1 MKAKTSG
8 KKPITP
14 RKKNGDDN
22 SFTALKNALKY
33 SLDILKLKEETEVG
47 RQIADLAVKRM
58 PQNWRNDRKWLS
70 VAKIIADVCGENDRH
85 IFSQTEL
92 YDFLTLATNQ
102 MDRKYRMGFAS
113 NDIVFKIYR
122 DIMENYQIADKSLK
136 ANYPKIIV
144 DMVSVLMDGMDTLGR
159 EVSAHGI
166 ERYYQT
172 RKSESWPAKK
182 DRSKL
187 QQTTTNSTVEKEYD
201 LIESLSHIT
210 GRTRSDLRESL
221 SKVESADVEK
231 LTDLCLNYNKLQRYS
246 SLITSEGEFKKEV
259 EIELG
264 RKLTYNQ
271 LQHASV
277 SVRKSRAYI
286 ENVLDGKFVPHG
298 SHGINHVRHNLEY
311 GYQLMGLIE
320 RKKRGSQKSR

>member
-8 KKPITP
+8 KKPITAS
-14 RKKNGDDN
+14 KKDGNDD

-47 RQIADLAVKRM
+47 RKIAELAVRRM
-58 PQNWRNDRKWLS
+58 PQYLSNDRKWLS

-102 MDRKYRMGFAS
+102 VDKKYGKIFAS
-113 NDIVFKIYR
+113 GDIVFKIYR

-159 EVSAHGI
+159 KVSAHGI

-172 RKSESWPAKK
+172 RKSESWPTKK
-182 DRSKL
+182 DWSKPKN
-187 QQTTTNSTVEKEYD
+187 TDEKKDD
-201 LIESLSHIT
+201 LIESLSQIT
-210 GRTRSDLRESL
+210 GRKRSDLIESL

-231 LTDLCLNYNKLQRYS
+231 LTDLCLNYNRLQRYG
-246 SLITSEGEFKKEV
+246 SLISSEGEFKKEV
-259 EIELG
+259 EMELG

-320 RKKRGSQKSR
+320 RKKRASQKSR

>member
-14 RKKNGDDN
+14 RKKDGDDN
-22 SFTALKNALKY
+22 SFITLKNALKY

-58 PQNWRNDRKWLS
+58 PQNWSNDRKWLS

-85 IFSQTEL
+85 ILSQTEL
-92 YDFLTLATNQ
+92 YDFLTLATKQ
-102 MDRKYRMGFAS
+102 MDKKYGTGFAS
-113 NDIVFKIYR
+113 NDFVFKIYR
-122 DIMENYQIADKSLK
+122 DIMENYQFADKSLK
-136 ANYPKIIV
+136 AHYPKIIV

-172 RKSESWPAKK
+172 RKSESCPTKK
-182 DRSKL
+182 DWSEP
-187 QQTTTNSTVEKEYD
+187 QQTTTNRNVEKECD
-201 LIESLSHIT
+201 LIESLINIT
-210 GRTRSDLRESL
+210 GRKRSDLTESL

-231 LTDLCLNYNKLQRYS
+231 LTDLCLNYNKLQRYG
-246 SLITSEGEFKKEV
+246 SLIASDGEFKKEV

-277 SVRKSRAYI
+277 SVRKSRDYI